1 MGGMVRNAALWGFGA
16 TLGADAAN
24 SLVGG
29 VKDEWN
35 KHG

>member
-1 MGGMVRNAALWGFGA
+1 MGTAVRNAALWGFGA

-29 VKDEWN
+29 IKEEWD
-35 KHG
+35 KK